1 MSIFDK
7 DRVGRDVRCVVEK
20 DAVQDIEFVNWI
32 HASLGSV
39 VKRKMIERIP
49 AKSEEKNNHYESYI
63 SEGWKVVKIDVEK
76 GFDLAL
82 RVV

>member
-7 DRVGRDVRCVVEK
+7 DRIGRRVRCVVEK
-20 DAVQDIEFVNWI
+20 DGVQVIEFVKWI
-32 HASLGSV
+32 HASLGFV
-39 VKRKMIERIP
+39 VARKINERIP
-49 AKSEEKNNHYESYI
+49 AKSEEKNNHYKIRI
-63 SEGWKVVKIDVEK
+63 SKGWKVVKLDVEK